1 MKLALFYKYRANLF
15 ILDID
20 NVIIKMKNV
29 KPVMLSV
36 SEWGALRPLWNDE
49 TVEGL
54 DLER

>member
-1 MKLALFYKYRANLF
+1 
-15 ILDID
+15 
-20 NVIIKMKNV
+20 
-29 KPVMLSV
+29 MLSV